1 MGFAPL
7 KDFAVKIEPGVPLP
21 GKCEGRRLRSFPW
34 LEMKV
39 GDSFFVPREQH
50 GMARNAHAAGQR
62 YGLKFATR
70 AVTEAGKRGTRI
82 WRLA

>member
-7 KDFAVKIEPGVPLP
+7 GSFDVAVQSDVPMP
-21 GKCEGRRLRSFPW
+21 AKCAGRKLRSFPW
-34 LEMKV
+34 MEMKV
-39 GDSFFVPREQH
+39 GDSFFSPREQH

-70 AVTEAGKRGTRI
+70 AVTENGIEGTRI

>member
-7 KDFAVKIEPGVPLP
+7 ADFSVKIEQDVPMP
-21 GKCEGRRLRSFPW
+21 SKCAGRRLRSFPW
-34 LEMKV
+34 MEMKI
-39 GDSFFVPREQH
+39 GDSFFVAREQH

-70 AVTEAGKRGTRI
+70 AVVEKGVNGTRI
-82 WRLA
+82 WRIA